1 MKQKRYIYGI
11 VGCLLISMM
20 LGISSCDG
28 LEDELFQK
36 NSYIVHNGWQDY
48 ALEVAEDNTTILPIY
63 FGVNGTSA
71 NDKDICLTMEID
83 PDTLQKYNWEKYK
96 NQSDLYYKIL
106 PAGTYTFDADSWTI
120 PSGELNAT
128 AAIKIDLNKIE
139 ELGSLYDDYVLPLR
153 ITSSTGE
160 PMGQNKYTKVLA
172 HIGFKNDYSGTYS
185 GKGIITQQGTTY
197 TTEITSTQLYA
208 INNDICYMF
217 VGEKTR
223 ANTPDY
229 LNYVVEI
236 KRDEWGGIT
245 LSSEVGSSTVV
256 ISV

>member
-106 PAGTYTFDADSWTI
+106 PAGT
-120 PSGELNAT
+120 
-128 AAIKIDLNKIE
+128 
-139 ELGSLYDDYVLPLR
+139 
-153 ITSSTGE
+153 
-160 PMGQNKYTKVLA
+160 
-172 HIGFKNDYSGTYS
+172 
-185 GKGIITQQGTTY
+185 
-197 TTEITSTQLYA
+197 
-208 INNDICYMF
+208 
-217 VGEKTR
+217 
-223 ANTPDY
+223 
-229 LNYVVEI
+229 
-236 KRDEWGGIT
+236 
-245 LSSEVGSSTVV
+245 
-256 ISV
+256 

>member
-83 PDTLQKYNWEKYK
+83 PDTLQKYNWEK
-96 NQSDLYYKIL
+96 I
-106 PAGTYTFDADSWTI
+106 
-120 PSGELNAT
+120 
-128 AAIKIDLNKIE
+128 
-139 ELGSLYDDYVLPLR
+139 
-153 ITSSTGE
+153 
-160 PMGQNKYTKVLA
+160 
-172 HIGFKNDYSGTYS
+172 
-185 GKGIITQQGTTY
+185 
-197 TTEITSTQLYA
+197 
-208 INNDICYMF
+208 
-217 VGEKTR
+217 
-223 ANTPDY
+223 
-229 LNYVVEI
+229 
-236 KRDEWGGIT
+236 
-245 LSSEVGSSTVV
+245 
-256 ISV
+256 

>member
-172 HIGFKNDYSGTYS
+172 HIGFKND
-185 GKGIITQQGTTY
+185 
-197 TTEITSTQLYA
+197 
-208 INNDICYMF
+208 
-217 VGEKTR
+217 
-223 ANTPDY
+223 
-229 LNYVVEI
+229 
-236 KRDEWGGIT
+236 
-245 LSSEVGSSTVV
+245 
-256 ISV
+256 